1 MRLHSFSKPPPV
13 SRNCALCQFH
23 EYMHMLHI
31 IIVVVSRFG
40 PLTEA
45 GLAMMVGDEEQVA
58 KTEKSWL
65 DPYPVSTRIISASNT
80 H

>member
-1 MRLHSFSKPPPV
+1 
-13 SRNCALCQFH
+13 
-23 EYMHMLHI
+23 MLHI